1 MWQINNQPKFDQQ
14 AFDHAEERVYH
25 ALICAYHDLV
35 DGIVMDLT
43 AVMNKLAE
51 EYPEAALDVLG
62 SSWVEILDFI
72 NEVDEKIAESREKL
86 LERKKIY
93 DEELYDRWYAS
104 LLRYRKQMTR
114 TILPKVVDKHN
125 SLKEQQR
132 KSKNRNRLMMSIGI
146 IGALIGVVSIVL
158 SLVALT

>member
-1 MWQINNQPKFDQQ
+1 
-14 AFDHAEERVYH
+14 
-25 ALICAYHDLV
+25 
-35 DGIVMDLT
+35 MDLT

>member
-1 MWQINNQPKFDQQ
+1 
-14 AFDHAEERVYH
+14 
-25 ALICAYHDLV
+25 
-35 DGIVMDLT
+35 MDLT

-62 SSWVEILDFI
+62 SSWVEILDSI

>member
-1 MWQINNQPKFDQQ
+1 
-14 AFDHAEERVYH
+14 
-25 ALICAYHDLV
+25 
-35 DGIVMDLT
+35 MDLT

-104 LLRYRKQMTR
+104 LLRYRRCPPGKR
-114 TILPKVVDKHN
+114 
-125 SLKEQQR
+125 EAR
-132 KSKNRNRLMMSIGI
+132 G
-146 IGALIGVVSIVL
+146 G
-158 SLVALT
+158 